1 MIRVNCNKH
10 GRVATD
16 LCPERVTGSNFI
28 IKIVMITEAMGK
40 QPSRTLAVKVLEFYI
55 DGFRRMT
62 VGRTLW
68 KVILIKLFIMF
79 AVLKLFFFQDF
90 LDARFTTDQQKADYV
105 LEQITAPVQAQPALQ
120 QGGEL

>member
-1 MIRVNCNKH
+1 M
-10 GRVATD
+10 
-16 LCPERVTGSNFI
+16 L
-28 IKIVMITEAMGK
+28 TEAMGK
-40 QPSRTLAVKVLEFYI
+40 QPFRTLAVRVLEFYI

-90 LDARFTTDQQKADYV
+90 LGTRFTTDQQKADYV
-105 LEQITAPVQAQPALQ
+105 LEQITAPVQAQPALK

>member
-1 MIRVNCNKH
+1 
-10 GRVATD
+10 
-16 LCPERVTGSNFI
+16 
-28 IKIVMITEAMGK
+28 MITEAMGK